1 MDMTMVPTL
10 RYPLS
15 CTHHRME
22 RSQRGPHVRMP
33 CQPCALNRVPA
44 GLFREA
50 QSMPFQRFLNNIT
63 SNNRGLVTAGFAVP
77 ASFAYRNVENLRKR
91 IRRTLRNASAEH
103 DDAVK
108 AIQAHVRAGYA
119 SGKPMCTARKPW
131 KTMSVRTAEFKKD
144 MHQVP
149 IDLCDVLQ
157 VDEERRIVRAEPM
170 VTMGDLTSFLVPRG
184 FALAVQ
190 AEMDD
195 LTLGGLCMGMGIAT
209 SSHREGCLFETVEAF
224 EIVTADGER
233 VRATRDSNVDLFRA
247 LPCSHGTLGFLVS
260 VELRIVPVQSHVK
273 LDYQPFHSIDA
284 FCARLKELTASPD
297 APRFIEGL
305 IFSRDSAVMLT
316 GDYATLSR
324 GTRVNRINDY
334 YKPWFYSHVAQ
345 SLKTGATTEY
355 IPARHY
361 FHRHT
366 PSVYFQLRDLIP
378 FANTPWYRYLWAWM
392 GAPKVS
398 LLKLTTNRQLRRM
411 AFENRVVQDI
421 MVPIEDLA
429 ESVRLSDELFAI
441 YPLWLGPVRV
451 FDHGANEGLLRNP
464 ANGVASQ
471 IYVDLGIFG
480 IPPSAEAGGYDRVP
494 AARRLEEFV
503 RERGGYQMLYADMSM
518 TRAEFERMFEHR
530 LYRDMRSKYAA
541 ERAFPEV
548 YDKVIPESWL
558 K

>member
-1 MDMTMVPTL
+1 M
-10 RYPLS
+10 
-15 CTHHRME
+15 
-22 RSQRGPHVRMP
+22 
-33 CQPCALNRVPA
+33 
-44 GLFREA
+44 
-50 QSMPFQRFLNNIT
+50 
-63 SNNRGLVTAGFAVP
+63 P
-77 ASFAYRNVENLRKR
+77 ASFACRIVESLAKR
-91 IRRTLRNASAEH
+91 IRRILRSTNSEH
-103 DDAVK
+103 DDAVR
-108 AIQAHVRAGYA
+108 AIQAHVRAGHA

-149 IDLCDVLQ
+149 IDLRDVLQ
-157 VDEERRIVRAEPM
+157 VDEKRRIVRAEPM
-170 VTMGDLTSFLVPRG
+170 VTMGDITSFLVPRG

-195 LTLGGLCMGMGIAT
+195 LTLGGLCMGIGIAT

-224 EIVTADGER
+224 EVVTADGKL
-233 VRATRDSNVDLFRA
+233 VRATRDNNAGLFRA

-284 FCARLKELTASPD
+284 FCARLEELTASPD

-305 IFSRDSAVMLT
+305 VFSKDSAVMLT
-316 GDYATLSR
+316 GDYATPPSGAR
-324 GTRVNRINDY
+324 INRINDF
-334 YKPWFYSHVAQ
+334 YKPWFYRHVGQ
-345 SLKTGATTEY
+345 CLETGGATEY

-366 PSVYFQLRDLIP
+366 PSVYFQLRDLIS
-378 FANTPWYRYLWAWM
+378 FANSPWYRYLWAWM

-398 LLKLTTNRQLRRM
+398 LLKLTTTRQLRRL

-441 YPLWLGPVRV
+441 YPLWVGPVRV
-451 FDHGANEGLLRNP
+451 FDHGANEGLVRNP
-464 ANGVASQ
+464 ANGAASRMF
-471 IYVDLGIFG
+471 VDLGIFG
-480 IPPSAEAGGYDRVP
+480 IPPGAGSGGYDRAP
-494 AARRLEEFV
+494 AASRLEKFV
-503 RERGGYQMLYADMSM
+503 RERGGYQMLYADISM
-518 TRAEFERMFEHR
+518 TRDEFERMFEHR
-530 LYRDMRSKYAA
+530 LYREMRSRYAA
-541 ERAFPEV
+541 EKAFPEV

-558 K
+558 N